1 MDAQHLTVN
10 MLDAIQVGY
19 AAILFLFGVIGWF
32 IRGMVS
38 RLEKEVE
45 QNNKM
50 IEKLREEMHNHHT
63 DTVDTYGKF
72 GARLANLEGQLA
84 ARDR

>member
-1 MDAQHLTVN
+1 MDAQSLTVN
-10 MLDAIQVGY
+10 MLDAIQAGY

-72 GARLANLEGQLA
+72 GARLANLEGQLT

>member
-1 MDAQHLTVN
+1 MEANHLTVN
-10 MLDAIQVGY
+10 MLDAIQAGY
-19 AAILFLFGVIGWF
+19 AGVLFLFGVIGWF

-50 IEKLREEMHNHHT
+50 IDKLREEMHEHHT
-63 DTVDTYGKF
+63 NTVDTYGKF
-72 GARLANLEGQLA
+72 GSRLANLEGQLA

>member
-1 MDAQHLTVN
+1 MDAQSLTVN
-10 MLDAIQVGY
+10 MLDAIQAGY
-19 AAILFLFGVIGWF
+19 AAILFLFGVIWWF

-45 QNNKM
+45 NNNKQ
-50 IEKLREEMHNHHT
+50 IEKLREEMHSHHT

-72 GARLANLEGQLA
+72 GARLSNLEGQLF
-84 ARDR
+84 ARER